1 MDTDDLDIPMW
12 VQRAWSAPFTKDDV
26 LFRSISV
33 GEGEGRAWETNAWV
47 RGATDYAYAEG
58 YRRAA
63 RLIADHVIRNRGDT
77 DFLLYPIVFLYRHN
91 VELQL
96 KRLIP
101 EGAFLADHNL
111 SEADRNSLRS
121 SHSLDKLRGIF
132 EPILEK
138 LGSAFG
144 VTPDYIQA
152 IDSYIRQIHNIDEL
166 SFSFRYAASK
176 FGAPLI
182 DKDKLPYFNLGIL
195 AAGTERLTGFL
206 FGLGEAFHEA
216 VQIKCE
222 MQNEAHSD
230 DASYR
235 SEYYDGG

>member
-1 MDTDDLDIPMW
+1 MNPDDLDIPMW
-12 VQRAWSAPFTKDDV
+12 VQKAWSEPFTKGDV

-33 GEGEGRAWETNAWV
+33 GEGEGQAWETNAWV

-63 RLIADHVIRNRGDT
+63 RLLADHVIQKGWDT
-77 DFLLYPIVFLYRHN
+77 NFLIYPIVFLYRHN

-101 EGAFLADHNL
+101 AGAFLADHNI
-111 SEADRNSLRS
+111 SEADRNSLKS

-166 SFSFRYAASK
+166 SFSFRYMASK
-176 FGAPLI
+176 SGAPSI
-182 DKDKLPYFNLGIL
+182 DKDKLPYINLGIL
-195 AAGTERLTGFL
+195 AAGMERLTSFL

-216 VQIKCE
+216 IQIKCE
-222 MQNEAHSD
+222 MENEAYSA
-230 DASYR
+230 DAS
-235 SEYYDGG
+235 